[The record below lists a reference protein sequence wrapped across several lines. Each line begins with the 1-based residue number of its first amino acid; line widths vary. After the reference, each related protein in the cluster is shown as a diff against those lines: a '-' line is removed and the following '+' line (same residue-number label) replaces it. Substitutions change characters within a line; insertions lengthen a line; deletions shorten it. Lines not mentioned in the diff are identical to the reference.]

1 MKKYHSIIGNQY
13 KCESGCVCVETFHCY
28 ISKTNLYGK
37 RIIQNIGGA
46 KTTYRLDQK
55 RSTTNSST
63 ARAPNPTTSFH
74 QILTACDE
82 EKEGSFQQSEVEQL
96 RSALGVAPLVQSFRH
111 QSSKCPPLGTWDA
124 TLCAVDT
131 RCTNSCNT
139 LPDFDIF

>member
-13 KCESGCVCVETFHCY
+13 KCESGCVCVLKHFIVTCQKQ
-28 ISKTNLYGK
+28 IS
-37 RIIQNIGGA
+37 GA